1 MIRNSAI
8 RIFFHPLYLWV
19 ITCFCLSFPLSSA
32 AQGSNQAPTA
42 QFDFFNVF
50 EDLPFA
56 SFVNPLANDTD
67 PENDPLTWSLVL
79 GPFNGTINV
88 NPNGPSVY
96 VSDQNYN
103 GPDFFLYEVCDNG
116 TPQQCANGFA
126 IIIVLPTNDNPIAKA
141 DTFDVMEDSQTLLD
155 VVANDFDADG
165 DVLYTQVVVQP
176 KHGQLT
182 QVGNA
187 FRYTPNPNYFGPDS
201 FRYQLSDSSF
211 FAFLSPRAW
220 VRIRVNPVND
230 PPVANP
236 DSIRYPAADSLLH
249 VIIGNDTDIEND
261 SLYLAGFY
269 TTDANISV
277 GQLQSD
283 ATAVTVQYLT
293 PACGTDTV
301 FYILCDQPGACD
313 TGWIVLSGDDCA
325 PLPADV
331 GLFPEGISPNGD
343 GINDVLQFPWLG
355 SYAPAFLR
363 VVNRWGNTVFESE
376 SYENN
381 WNGTMRESGEGLPDG
396 SYFYLLKL
404 SNGTEYI
411 RSLII
416 QR

>member
-1 MIRNSAI
+1 MVSYPHLILVIS
-8 RIFFHPLYLWV
+8 FFCISCPL
-19 ITCFCLSFPLSSA
+19 CSSA
-32 AQGSNQAPTA
+32 QVGNQAPTA

-56 SFVNPLANDTD
+56 SFVNPLTNDTD
-67 PENDPLTWSLVL
+67 PENDNLSWSLVL
-79 GPFNGTINV
+79 GPFNGSINV

-96 VSDQNYN
+96 ISDLNYN

-116 TPQQCANGFA
+116 APQQCANGFA
-126 IIIVLPTNDNPIAKA
+126 VIIVLPTNDNPVAST
-141 DTFDVMEDSQTLLD
+141 DTFSVLEDSQTILD
-155 VVANDFDADG
+155 IVANDVDADG

-176 KHGQLT
+176 KHGQVNP
-182 QVGNA
+182 VGNA

-220 VRIRVNPVND
+220 VRIMVTPVND

-236 DSIRYPAADSLLH
+236 DSLTFPTSDSLYSLF
-249 VIIGNDTDIEND
+249 IGNDTDIEND
-261 SLYLAGFY
+261 SLYIAGMY
-269 TTDANISV
+269 STDENIQVAQLSLDPTGISV
-277 GQLQSD
+277 QY
-283 ATAVTVQYLT
+283 VQ
-293 PACGTDTV
+293 PACGADTI
-301 FYILCDQPGACD
+301 FYVLCDLPGACD
-313 TGWIVLSGDDCA
+313 TGWITLVGDDCES
-325 PLPADV
+325 LPSDI

-343 GINDVLQFPWLG
+343 GINDKLVFSWLDRY
-355 SYAPAFLR
+355 SPALLR
-363 VVNRWGNTVFESE
+363 VFNRWGNNVFESE
-376 SYENN
+376 SYDNS

-404 SNGTEYI
+404 SNGSEYI